1 VRLRDLHP
9 ELRRGPPVWGST
21 AVFAEASSIEFD
33 CPGCVGTPWHHRI
46 WAPFLGKYETNGAAW
61 SAVGESID
69 TLSFVDVPNHSRSI
83 RVTSG
88 CCAHFNVTAG
98 AIDFY
103 GDSGHTKPR
112 EKPVSETTEPQAETT
127 DPAGETPAVHVPTPP
142 AIADT
147 APVGYLKSMF
157 LHFFDGVLHQ
167 RHDAPHSGQVPTEV
181 WVPVS
186 GQETPAKT
194 TDAAST

>member
-1 VRLRDLHP
+1 MRLRELHP
-9 ELRRGPPVWGST
+9 ELRRGPPIWGST
-21 AVFAEASSIEFD
+21 EVFAEATSIEFD
-33 CPGCVGTPWHHRI
+33 CPGCAGTPWHHRI
-46 WAPFLGKYETNGAAW
+46 WAPFLGKYQTNGPAW
-61 SAVGESID
+61 TATGDSID
-69 TLSFVDVPNHSRSI
+69 TLSFVDAPSHSRSI

-88 CCAHFNVTAG
+88 CCSHFNLTAG

-103 GDSGHTKPR
+103 ADSGHTKPR

-127 DPAGETPAVHVPTPP
+127 EVRVPAAP

-147 APVGYLKSMF
+147 PPGGYLKTMF
-157 LHFFDGVLHQ
+157 LHFIDGVLHQ

-186 GQETPAKT
+186 GQETPAKPADESGT
-194 TDAAST
+194 